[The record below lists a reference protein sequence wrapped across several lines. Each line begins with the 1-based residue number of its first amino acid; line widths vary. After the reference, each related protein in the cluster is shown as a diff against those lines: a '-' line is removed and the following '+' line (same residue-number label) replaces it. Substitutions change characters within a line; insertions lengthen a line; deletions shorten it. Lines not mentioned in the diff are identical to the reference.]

1 MAPIG
6 PRYLPCSVIA
16 AWRCFTSTS
25 GFACAS
31 ASSEAPPSAASAT
44 AAANNLI
51 LIRFSSERSFYNQ
64 IDGERRHGKQNERAP
79 RTGKARRHT
88 LGRVRRQMLHP
99 GEHGADEILLHDHGV
114 IPNCHDIHSSQQQ
127 QHIHVPV

>member
-31 ASSEAPPSAASAT
+31 ASSEAPPSAANAT
-44 AAANNLI
+44 AAANSLV
-51 LIRFSSERSFYNQ
+51 LIRFSSERSFYDQ
-64 IDGERRHGKQNERAP
+64 IDGERRHGKQNEREP
-79 RTGKARRHT
+79 RAGKTRHHT
-88 LGRVRRQMLHP
+88 SGRVRRQTLHA
-99 GEHGADEILLHDHGV
+99 GEHRANEILFHDACVIQHG
-114 IPNCHDIHSSQQQ
+114 
-127 QHIHVPV
+127 